1 MHLYLFL
8 CIAISLLSQTN
19 LFAEGTAR
27 AESAC
32 KEKKTRVKVVEG
44 TLPANEK
51 KALEKRYEKACT
63 HSNHTMSI
71 EQEGSDVY
79 VVCKCG

>member
-1 MHLYLFL
+1 MLIHLRLCAFVFFGFQFL
-8 CIAISLLSQTN
+8 SLTP
-19 LFAEGTAR
+19 GTAH

-32 KEKKTRVKVVEG
+32 KEKKTRVKVVQG
-44 TLPANEK
+44 TLPETEK

-71 EQEGSDVY
+71 EQEGNDVY